1 MSRKLSGVL
10 IQHKTGTASQW
21 TSVNPTLA
29 KGEIGFETDTAKMKI
44 GDGVTAYNNLPYLQA
59 QAGESV
65 GHIQYQYTVENGYI
79 ALDGSEISRST
90 YSALWAWCQNNS
102 LTTSNQ
108 SSNPQLFGTG
118 DGSTTFNIPNF
129 IDKVLQGGSAVTSK
143 NAGLPNIV
151 GEADYIIGHKSNTSV
166 EGAMA
171 SSIMTG
177 TGTWGGDGSL
187 RPWNLAFKA
196 SDYNTIYGA
205 SDTVQPP
212 AIVLIPQIKY

>member
-44 GDGVTAYNNLPYLQA
+44 GDGVTTYNNLPYLQA

-90 YSALWAWCQNNS
+90 YSALWTWCQNNS
-102 LTTSNQ
+102 LTTSDQ
-108 SSNPQLFGTG
+108 ASNPQLFGIG
-118 DGSTTFNIPNF
+118 DSSTTFNVPNF
-129 IDKVLQGGSAVTSK
+129 INRVLQGGSSVGRRE
-143 NAGLPNIV
+143 AGLPNIMGNAGIMIV
-151 GEADYIIGHKSNTSV
+151 SNDYYSTGAFLPTPHSGTTTGGPGGSGNRWTQLLFDASNS
-166 EGAMA
+166 
-171 SSIMTG
+171 
-177 TGTWGGDGSL
+177 
-187 RPWNLAFKA
+187 NK
-196 SDYNTIYGA
+196 IYGA
-205 SDTVQPP
+205 SETVQPS
-212 AIVLIPQIKY
+212 AIILIPQIKY